1 MSKFP
6 KGFGPDVEVEEVDLD
21 TADVRYRG
29 EKLTEARAE
38 RVAADILSR
47 TPGRPSLS
55 GASEKSPSLTIR
67 LPKQDRAR
75 LENIAAKQGRRAS
88 EVIREALDDYLSR
101 HAG

>member
-1 MSKFP
+1 MSTFSKD
-6 KGFGPDVEVEEVDLD
+6 FGTDVEVEEVDLD

-29 EKLTEARAE
+29 EKLSEDRAE
-38 RVAADILSR
+38 RVAREVLSR

-55 GASEKSPSLTIR
+55 GTSEKSPSLTIR

-75 LENIAAKQGRRAS
+75 LEHIAAKQGRRAS
-88 EVIREALDDYLSR
+88 EVVREALDDYLTR

>member
-6 KGFGPDVEVEEVDLD
+6 KDFGPDVEVEEVDLE

-29 EKLTEARAE
+29 AKLTEARAAE
-38 RVAADILSR
+38 VAADVLSR

-55 GASEKSPSLTIR
+55 GKREPSPSLTVR
-67 LPKQDRAR
+67 LPEQSRSRLDTYAR
-75 LENIAAKQGRRAS
+75 RHGKRAS
-88 EVIREALDDYLSR
+88 QIVREALDEYLSR